1 MPRTVMIAAVQL
13 DVAPAPLEQRLERAE
28 RLVAQAAAQ
37 RAQLVVLPELFNIG
51 YAYQDENY
59 RRAETLSGPTAVWM
73 RQTAARHG
81 VHLAGSLLLLDD
93 AEIYNTLLLFAPDG
107 RRWRYDKLFP
117 WGWERAYFRPG
128 HHTTVADTDL
138 GRIGMLICWDV
149 AHPQLWADYA
159 GQVDLMLIASCP
171 PDVNNP
177 TYRFPSG
184 AQISAEQLGP
194 VMASM
199 RDLGPALFG
208 AAINTQT
215 AWLGVPAVNTVGCGL
230 VATRVPRAAAA
241 LLPFLPFAPGLARL
255 LPEAAGMEMC
265 CAMNRGCKVVDA
277 RGQVLSETPDPT
289 GEAFALARVELADT
303 PPTPQAP
310 QPRIPVPAA
319 AYFLSDRLLPG
330 LMRPLYR
337 RGARRFWGQH
347 MAPAEAPGRVVL
359 ALTAL
364 VLVALAL
371 RRLGAPARPRTLV

>member
-1 MPRTVMIAAVQL
+1 MPRSLTIAAVQL
-13 DVAPAPLEQRLERAE
+13 DVAPAPLEQRLERAG
-28 RLVAQAAAQ
+28 RQVAEAAAQ
-37 RAQLVVLPELFNIG
+37 GARLVVLPELFNVG

-59 RRAETLSGPTAVWM
+59 RRAETLSGPTALWM
-73 RQTAARHG
+73 RETAARHG
-81 VHLAGSLLLLDD
+81 VHLAGTLLLLDG
-93 AEIYNTLLLFAPDG
+93 AEIYNTLLLLAPDG

-149 AHPQLWADYA
+149 AHPQPWADYA

-184 AQISAEQLGP
+184 AEISAGQLGP
-194 VMASM
+194 VMARM
-199 RDLGPALFG
+199 RGLGRAVFG
-208 AAINTQT
+208 AAIDAQA
-215 AWLGVPAVNTVGCGL
+215 AWLGVPAVNTVGCGQ

-241 LLPFLPFAPGLARL
+241 LLPFVPFAPGLARL
-255 LPEAAGMEMC
+255 LPEAAGMEMR

-277 RGQVLSETPDPT
+277 RGQVLAEAPEQAGET
-289 GEAFALARVELADT
+289 FALAQVELADA
-303 PPTPQAP
+303 PPAPRGP

-319 AYFLSDRLLPG
+319 AYLLSDWLLPS

-347 MAPAEAPGRVVL
+347 MAPPEAPGR
-359 ALTAL
+359 AA
-364 VLVALAL
+364 VALAAVALAAVAL
-371 RRLGAPARPRTLV
+371 RRLGGRRSLV